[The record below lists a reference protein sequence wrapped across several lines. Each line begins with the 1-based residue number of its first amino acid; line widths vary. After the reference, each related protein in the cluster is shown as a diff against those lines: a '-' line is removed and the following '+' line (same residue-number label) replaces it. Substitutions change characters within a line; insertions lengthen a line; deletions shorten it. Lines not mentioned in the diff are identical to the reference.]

1 MARKFYTCIIVPDA
15 SQQLHKLRVPI
26 RALYVLAAI
35 GVLSF
40 FVAVGLGFHYI
51 GMASR
56 VENLHTL
63 EAENAKLKVDT
74 QQLRLTTTQLSR
86 QDCSSRGRS
95 RHHHAKPC
103 RRTRSCESSRLRLLH
118 GRFNEQRT
126 DRRPGSQPRGKHG

>member
-15 SQQLHKLRVPI
+15 SQALHKLRIPI

-56 VENLHTL
+56 IENLHTL

-74 QQLRLTTTQLSR
+74 RQLRLTTTQLSR
-86 QDCSSRGRS
+86 QD
-95 RHHHAKPC
+95 
-103 RRTRSCESSRLRLLH
+103 
-118 GRFNEQRT
+118 
-126 DRRPGSQPRGKHG
+126 